1 MPPHPIHRITYIRP
15 KPIAEPD
22 WLWFK
27 LKKRL
32 RAVHKTFPFNLST
45 TSSPFK
51 FSNPNAASRYKSSNN
66 HNCGYNYEHN
76 YKNNYD
82 HNYDLN
88 GNHNYNYN

>member
-1 MPPHPIHRITYIRP
+1 MAVVQI
-15 KPIAEPD
+15 
-22 WLWFK
+22 
-27 LKKRL
+27 KK

-51 FSNPNAASRYKSSNN
+51 FSNPNAASRYKSSYN
-66 HNCGYNYEHN
+66 HNFGYNYEHN